1 MIRFNKIIFIIILFI
16 FYFNGMFLK
25 IRQIKNLLTK
35 QSPKISVIIPIY
47 NGGKYLNR
55 SLKSVQDQ
63 TMKEIEIIIID
74 DNSSDNSLEI
84 IHKYM
89 KNDKRIKL
97 IENKTNRKILY
108 CKSIGVLN
116 SKGKYIIVLDQDDM
130 FINDDAF
137 DIIYNVSE
145 KYDLDILQFNINFG
159 HKITDKNKD
168 NNNNIINSI
177 NIENQPKLKNSLF
190 RTNFP
195 NLWGNLFRADLYKK
209 VIYNLWSIIIN
220 YKIIF
225 EEDFIII
232 FFILIHARNY
242 GHIKNI
248 FFYHFINKESASSD
262 HLNNSEYFLSVLFA
276 ANLYYDYYIDL
287 NTQDIQSLLRYI
299 NWISGIFQNAKKLF
313 PPIFNFLFGKIL
325 SNEGISISDKFKL
338 MNSFKI
344 SENCDKYEYMHND
357 QNHSISEFKSNI
369 QYSKIYKISII
380 IIFSIY
386 KNAIKLIN
394 SINIQNINYLE
405 IILIY
410 DDIKEI
416 KDDYN
421 LIEKYIQP
429 YKHIKLIYN
438 ENRKGSLFS
447 IYKGSKVAKGKYI
460 MILDET
466 TFFMD
471 KNTLQNI
478 YDMIENDDLDIFEIN
493 LYKVIKN
500 KYLNLYRCKHFSTQF
515 NLTQIKFNLEYNE
528 IDINKELLTNK
539 LIKADF
545 FDNIIKNYKIHKIK
559 EKIDL
564 YYNDIFSFL
573 IESIPHKYKY
583 ISSINIYKNNSD
595 FEKIKLRSFPSEQ
608 NDLIK
613 ETIFF
618 VNFIFDNS
626 ENTIEMKEKVL
637 KEFLNVLNIMFNRFI
652 KVSKSSINLFNKF
665 FYCKYISDSS
675 KNMLKF
681 YYNSLI
687 K

>member
-1 MIRFNKIIFIIILFI
+1 
-16 FYFNGMFLK
+16 MFLK
-25 IRQIKNLLTK
+25 ISQIKNLLTQ

-63 TMKEIEIIIID
+63 KMKEIEIIIID

-84 IHKYM
+84 IHNYM

-116 SKGKYIIVLDQDDM
+116 SKGKYIIELDQDDM

-137 DIIYNVSE
+137 NIIYNVSE

-159 HKITDKNKD
+159 NEITEKNKD

-195 NLWGNLFRADLYKK
+195 ILWGNLFRADLYKK

-225 EEDFIII
+225 AEDFIIT

-242 GHIKNI
+242 GHIRNI
-248 FFYHFINKESASSD
+248 FFYHFINIESASSN
-262 HLNNSEYFLSVLFA
+262 HLNNSENFLSALFA
-276 ANLYYDYYIDL
+276 ANLFYDYYIDL
-287 NTQDIQSLLRYI
+287 NTQDIQILLSYI
-299 NWISGIFQNAKKLF
+299 NWINGTFQTAKKLF
-313 PPIFNFLFGKIL
+313 PSIFNFLFGKIL
-325 SNEGISISDKFKL
+325 SNEGISILDKSNL
-338 MNSFKI
+338 MNSFRI
-344 SENCDKYEYMHND
+344 AENCDKNEYMLIA
-357 QNHSISEFKSNI
+357 QNHSLCEFKSNKEFSNKYNI
-369 QYSKIYKISII
+369 QHPKIYKISII

-386 KNAIKLIN
+386 KNVIKLIN

-410 DDIKEI
+410 DDIKG
-416 KDDYN
+416 DDYY
-421 LIEKYIQP
+421 LIEKYIQS
-429 YKHIKLIYN
+429 YKHIKLIDN
-438 ENRKGSLFS
+438 ENKKGSLFS
-447 IYKGSKVAKGKYI
+447 IYKGSMIAKGKYI
-460 MILDET
+460 MILDEN

-478 YDMIENDDLDIFEIN
+478 YDMIEKDDFDIFEIN

-545 FDNIIKNYKIHKIK
+545 FNNIIKNYRIYKIK
-559 EKIDL
+559 EKINL
-564 YYNDIFSFL
+564 YCNDIFSFL

-595 FEKIKLRSFPSEQ
+595 FEKIKFRSFASEQ
-608 NDLIK
+608 TDLIK

-618 VNFIFDNS
+618 ANFIFDNS

-637 KEFLNVLNIMFNRFI
+637 KEFLNLLSIMFNSFT
-652 KVSKSSINLFNKF
+652 KVSKSSENLLNKF
-665 FYCKYISDSS
+665 IYCKYISDSS

-681 YYNSLI
+681 YFNSLI

>member
-1 MIRFNKIIFIIILFI
+1 M
-16 FYFNGMFLK
+16 
-25 IRQIKNLLTK
+25 
-35 QSPKISVIIPIY
+35 
-47 NGGKYLNR
+47 
-55 SLKSVQDQ
+55 
-63 TMKEIEIIIID
+63 
-74 DNSSDNSLEI
+74 
-84 IHKYM
+84 
-89 KNDKRIKL
+89 IKL
-97 IENKTNRKILY
+97 IENKINRKILY
-108 CKSIGVLN
+108 SKSIGVLN
-116 SKGKYIIVLDQDDM
+116 SKGKYIIELDQDDM

-145 KYDLDILQFNINFG
+145 KYDLDILKFKFYEG
-159 HKITDKNKD
+159 KEITYKNKD

-195 NLWGNLFRADLYKK
+195 MLWGNLFRSDLYKK

-225 EEDFIII
+225 SEDFIIT

-248 FFYHFINKESASSD
+248 FLYHFINKKSASSD
-262 HLNNSEYFLSVLFA
+262 HLNNSENFLSALFA

-287 NTQDIQSLLRYI
+287 NRQDIQILLNYI
-299 NWISGIFQNAKKLF
+299 NWISGNFLTAKKLF
-313 PPIFNFLFGKIL
+313 PSIFNFLFKKIL
-325 SNEGISISDKFKL
+325 TNEGISISDKSNL

-344 SENCDKYEYMHND
+344 AENCDKYGYMHNI
-357 QNHSISEFKSNI
+357 QNHSLSEFKSNNI
-369 QYSKIYKISII
+369 QHPKIYKISIL

-386 KNAIKLIN
+386 KNVIELIN
-394 SINIQNINYLE
+394 SINIQNINHLE

-410 DDIKEI
+410 DDIKG
-416 KDDYN
+416 DDYY
-421 LIEKYIQP
+421 LIEKYIQR
-429 YKHIKLIYN
+429 YKHIKLIDN
-438 ENRKGSLFS
+438 ENKKGSLFS
-447 IYKGSKVAKGKYI
+447 IYKGSMIAKGKYI
-460 MILDET
+460 MILDEN
-466 TFFMD
+466 TFFKD

-478 YDMIENDDLDIFEIN
+478 YDMIEKDDFDIFEFN

-545 FDNIIKNYKIHKIK
+545 FNNIIKNYKIHKIK
-559 EKIDL
+559 EKVDL
-564 YYNDIFSFL
+564 YCNDIFSFL
-573 IESIPHKYKY
+573 IESVSHKYKY
-583 ISSINIYKNNSD
+583 ISTINIYKNNRF
-595 FEKIKLRSFPSEQ
+595 FEKIKFRSFASEQ
-608 NDLIK
+608 TDLIK
-613 ETIFF
+613 ETIFY

-626 ENTIEMKEKVL
+626 ENTIEMKEKSL
-637 KEFLNVLNIMFNRFI
+637 KEFLNLLSIMFNRFT
-652 KVSKSSINLFNKF
+652 KVSKSSVNLLNKF
-665 FYCKYISDSS
+665 IFCKYISDSS

-681 YYNSLI
+681 YFNSLI